1 MVLLTSVIFTR
12 FCSALFVDRFAI
24 IVFASDAG
32 YRNMPAFLS
41 ARGAPPPLALARRLR
56 ASLGPQALLS
66 ARGAP
71 PPLAPAR
78 RRRASR
84 LESAD
89 ANPHRAP
96 GALRVADSRSRAG
109 AAPHPQL
116 PPGQPA

>member
-41 ARGAPPPLALARRLR
+41 ARGAPPPLALARPLR

-71 PPLAPAR
+71 PPLALARPLRASLGPQALLSARGAPPPPALAR
-78 RRRASR
+78 RLRA
-84 LESAD
+84 
-89 ANPHRAP
+89 
-96 GALRVADSRSRAG
+96 
-109 AAPHPQL
+109 
-116 PPGQPA
+116 